1 MLYKAERIP
10 QDESD
15 DACEPQYSM
24 DEEGKPWTT
33 ETTTQRIKP
42 GFRQLGILLFLLIAS
57 LISNILL
64 YTHNRRLKLAVD
76 HKGFTGI
83 YARGETWK
91 QFHTYTEYSNVNQTI
106 SNAAWETFTTNG
118 FVAIPHQ
125 EAADFGLPL
134 AEDFPDDPTKGVY
147 VLEGFHEIHCVVG
160 TSPFVLER
168 F

>member
-1 MLYKAERIP
+1 MAAFVCIRAN
-10 QDESD
+10 ES
-15 DACEPQYSM
+15 
-24 DEEGKPWTT
+24 
-33 ETTTQRIKP
+33 
-42 GFRQLGILLFLLIAS
+42 IA
-57 LISNILL
+57 
-64 YTHNRRLKLAVD
+64 
-76 HKGFTGI
+76 GI

-147 VLEGFHEIHCVVG
+147 VLEGFHEIHCVMTKRS
-160 TSPFVLER
+160 TSTTAMTLFAKPSNAALTIPRSTFR
-168 F
+168 TGRG